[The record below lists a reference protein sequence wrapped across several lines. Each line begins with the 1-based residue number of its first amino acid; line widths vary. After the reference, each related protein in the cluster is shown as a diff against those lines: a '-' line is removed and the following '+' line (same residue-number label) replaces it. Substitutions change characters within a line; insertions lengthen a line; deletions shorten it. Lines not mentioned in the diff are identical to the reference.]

1 MSLEKPL
8 GSQGLNTA
16 PVPSTKKGNH
26 KDKEQNI
33 SDRRF
38 LSDSRHAQLQE
49 RE

>member
-1 MSLEKPL
+1 MSLEKRR
-8 GSQGLNTA
+8 GAQGHNTA

>member
-26 KDKEQNI
+26 KDKEQSI

-38 LSDSRHAQLQE
+38 LSDSRHTQLRE

>member
-1 MSLEKPL
+1 MSLEKPR
-8 GSQGLNTA
+8 GAQGLNTA

-38 LSDSRHAQLQE
+38 LSDSRHTQLRE